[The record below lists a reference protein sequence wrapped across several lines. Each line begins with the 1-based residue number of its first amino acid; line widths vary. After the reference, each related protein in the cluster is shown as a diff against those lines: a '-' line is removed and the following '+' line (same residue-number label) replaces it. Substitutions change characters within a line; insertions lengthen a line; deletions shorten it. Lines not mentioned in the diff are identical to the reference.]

1 MTAADTQFVVV
12 EDKENHKNL
21 CSEIKMQQQQQQQ
34 PDTVTSRIQ
43 LVEIGEKLLQNHG
56 AKFENDKLCSG
67 GEAVK
72 AGAETR
78 R

>member
-12 EDKENHKNL
+12 EDKENHKNV

-67 GEAVK
+67 GEAAK

-78 R
+78 G